1 MFGTHW
7 VRMQGTIV
15 AAQVVRT
22 TGDGM
27 VSIREYAVDV
37 RTPEGEVFRA
47 RVHEPRL
54 AMDFLPP
61 AVGAVV
67 GVEVDPRTRQVRFD
81 KDDPT
86 LSSKAA
92 KQARGNAVDDA
103 LDEPPDTAG

>member
-7 VRMQGTIV
+7 VPMQGTIV
-15 AAQVVRT
+15 ASQVVKT

-54 AMDFLPP
+54 AMDFLAPS
-61 AVGAVV
+61 VGAVV
-67 GVEVDPRTRQVRFD
+67 GVEVDPRSRKVRFD

-103 LDEPPDTAG
+103 LGESPGAAG